1 MLALCFQ
8 HNINM
13 PACRVSTHQYSFSS
27 QVYWSSLQEIALQS
41 SPLTGVVLYC
51 CFLPLFLSLF
61 FRFPSVFFIVVL
73 LIVCFVRILS
83 LFGSPFATSPSSC
96 SSVTYAISFQYD
108 IAKNKLH
115 SGLKLNCKS
124 CCLEQ
129 VWANR
134 KKCTNVMF
142 VPQGTTT

>member
-1 MLALCFQ
+1 MFSAQYKYACMQSFYSLVQFQ
-8 HNINM
+8 QPSLLVKPVGHSSVEFSPHWSCAIL
-13 PACRVSTHQYSFSS
+13 PFSSPFPVSFLSFS
-27 QVYWSSLQEIALQS
+27 Q
-41 SPLTGVVLYC
+41 
-51 CFLPLFLSLF
+51 
-61 FRFPSVFFIVVL
+61 RFFFIVVL
-73 LIVCFVRILS
+73 IVCFVCILS

-142 VPQGTTT
+142 VSQGTTT